1 MAATTDDLWSADAIM
16 KSRDTCQRF
25 LVAIQVYVVLAVA
38 GWVTM
43 EPPAQAVIGIHQLSE
58 SSRPKLTPVEP
69 VLEFFRVSEL
79 PRVPERTVSPP
90 VS

>member
-1 MAATTDDLWSADAIM
+1 VAATTNDLGSADAIM
-16 KSRDTCQRF
+16 KCRDACQSF
-25 LVAIQVYVVLAVA
+25 LVAILVDAVMAVA

-43 EPPAQAVIGIHQLSE
+43 EPLAQTATGIHQLFE
-58 SSRPKLTPVEP
+58 SSRPKLTPVEV

-79 PRVPERTVSPP
+79 PRVPGRAVSPP